1 MIDFVKVGMKITK
14 YRKEQ
19 NLTQDDLAE
28 ALFVSR
34 QLVSKWENGTGVPSI
49 DVLLDLCKMFHVT
62 FEEILCLND
71 EIDINPDDIFHGH
84 ERLFVIN
91 EIINGN
97 LVVDIPSVFYQLSPV
112 ERMMILREIKDR
124 KIKCDLTE
132 LIPKL
137 TIGEQNYL
145 RKDINRYDF
154 KESNDR

>member
-62 FEEILCLND
+62 FEELLCLND

-97 LVVDIPSVFYQLSPV
+97 LVVDIPSVFYQLS
-112 ERMMILREIKDR
+112 LSFA
-124 KIKCDLTE
+124 
-132 LIPKL
+132 
-137 TIGEQNYL
+137 YL
-145 RKDINRYDF
+145 L
-154 KESNDR
+154 

>member
-1 MIDFVKVGMKITK
+1 
-14 YRKEQ
+14 
-19 NLTQDDLAE
+19 
-28 ALFVSR
+28 
-34 QLVSKWENGTGVPSI
+34 
-49 DVLLDLCKMFHVT
+49 MFHVT
-62 FEEILCLND
+62 FEELLCLND

-145 RKDINRYDF
+145 RKD
-154 KESNDR
+154 K